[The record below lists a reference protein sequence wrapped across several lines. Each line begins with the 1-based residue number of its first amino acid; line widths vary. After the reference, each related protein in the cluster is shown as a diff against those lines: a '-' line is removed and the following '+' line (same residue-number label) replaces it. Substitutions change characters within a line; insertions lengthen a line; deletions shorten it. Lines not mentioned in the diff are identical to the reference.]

1 MGKWL
6 EKKKNWLKNDNGFR
20 QSGQEK
26 PAEDNQNY
34 GVVFIPLRCPRCNSK
49 NVKCYGSHPPV
60 RYHYC
65 RECGYSF
72 KSVEKDYEK

>member
-1 MGKWL
+1 MGRWL
-6 EKKKNWLKNDNGFR
+6 EKRSNWLRNNDNFQEDQPQHPEKNDRG
-20 QSGQEK
+20 
-26 PAEDNQNY
+26 Y
-34 GVVFIPLRCPRCNSK
+34 GVVFIPLRCPKCNSK

-65 RECGYSF
+65 RDCGYNF